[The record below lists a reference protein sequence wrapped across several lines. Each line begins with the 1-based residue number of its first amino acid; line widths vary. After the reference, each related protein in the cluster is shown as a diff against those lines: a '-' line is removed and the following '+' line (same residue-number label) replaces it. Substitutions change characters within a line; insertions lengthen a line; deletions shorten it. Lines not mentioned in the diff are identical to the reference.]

1 LTTNTAGFTVS
12 VDNLEISDD
21 HPDPPA
27 DAVTVTPNTVV
38 ANTTVT
44 NMVVQTEQPLF
55 ADPTVEVSM
64 GPGILVNNVTI
75 LDPHTALAD
84 ISVNSHIE
92 NQGHGVKVQT
102 DSFIG
107 TTCLDVSGGLE
118 DTNECPAVEY
128 AAPVG
133 LTAGQPFDITIQVD
147 DEDFD
152 YPLIEMVVENP
163 NVGFDEIIFQDTPQF
178 SYETPATVTFSFAGM
193 PPGDYV
199 VLGIAADK
207 VNPFSG
213 NLVEKPFTV
222 MDLDET
228 PAECT
233 PLEPNRN
240 PSGQLSVKVR
250 LEDRG
255 YGLAEIRVLQKDNVE
270 LDIPAFN
277 KGILAPVYLTATRI
291 DPAQKPSLELE
302 IVDGANNVT
311 RCNVFNFAVPDLGGP
326 RSPTVS

>member
-1 LTTNTAGFTVS
+1 MSMES
-12 VDNLEISDD
+12 VEISDD
-21 HPDPPA
+21 HPAPSA
-27 DAVTVTPNTVV
+27 DAVTLTPDAVV
-38 ANTTVT
+38 ANSSVSG
-44 NMVVQTEQPLF
+44 VLVQTEQPLF
-55 ADPTVEVSM
+55 ADPTVELTV
-64 GPGILVNNVTI
+64 GPGMLVDNLTI

-92 NQGHGVKVQT
+92 NQGHGVFVQT

-107 TTCLDVSGGLE
+107 GTCMDVSGGSE
-118 DTNECPAVEY
+118 DANECPAVDY

-133 LTAGQPFDITIQVD
+133 LTAGQPFDVTIQVD
-147 DEDFD
+147 DGDFD

-163 NVGFDEIIFQDTPQF
+163 NVGFDEIIFQDTSQA
-178 SYETPATVTFSFAGM
+178 SYETPATLTFSFAGM

-270 LDIPAFN
+270 LEIPAFN

-311 RCNVFNFAVPDLGGP
+311 RCDVFDFAVPDLGGP
-326 RSPTVS
+326 RSPTAP